1 MKNQMK
7 LEFSALSQNESF
19 ARVTV
24 AAFIAQLDPTMDV
37 LTEIK
42 TVVSEAV
49 TNSII
54 HGYES
59 EPNGM
64 VFITVMI
71 EDEYIEISIKDHG
84 KGIANVDEARQPL
97 FTTKPELERSG
108 MGFTIMENFM
118 DEIDVRS
125 ELGKG
130 TEVRLRKNLS
140 KSKLIFN

>member
-1 MKNQMK
+1 MQ
-7 LEFSALSQNESF
+7 LQFTALSQNESF

-24 AAFIAQLDPTMDV
+24 AAFVAQLDPTMDE

-49 TNSII
+49 TNAII
-54 HGYES
+54 HGYNNDPS
-59 EPNGM
+59 GT
-64 VFITVMI
+64 VFISVKI
-71 EDEYIEISIKDHG
+71 EDSFIELEIKDEG
-84 KGIANVDEARQPL
+84 SGILDIEEARQPL

-125 ELGKG
+125 ELGIG
-130 TEVRLRKNLS
+130 TTIRLRKHLA
-140 KSKLIFN
+140 KSQMLCN

>member
-1 MKNQMK
+1 MKNVMN

-24 AAFIAQLDPTMDV
+24 AAFIAQLDPTMDE

-54 HGYES
+54 HGYEND
-59 EPNGM
+59 PNG
-64 VFITVMI
+64 VVYISVLI
-71 EDEYIEISIKDHG
+71 EDGYIDLTIKD
-84 KGIANVDEARQPL
+84 KGLGIMDVEEARQPL

-118 DEIDVRS
+118 DEIEIKS
-125 ELGKG
+125 QPGIG
-130 TEVRLRKNLS
+130 TEIRLRKHLS
-140 KSKLIFN
+140 NSKMLCN